1 MIETPPAAATALTS
15 EPVVQ
20 SGRSIGLAVLRVT
33 LGIIILVAWF
43 DNLSKD
49 LYTGDGLTGLIDWL
63 FAEDGNNSSLTFYQS
78 ILDAVVVP
86 AAGLVSKVQLV
97 VELGMAI
104 SLILGV
110 FTRLFSLATVLFFV
124 SLFLGYFGGEEWIWT
139 YVILAASALAVF
151 LGYAGRSFG
160 VDTMIAKTRGASP
173 FGLIW

>member
-1 MIETPPAAATALTS
+1 MIDTPVAANAAQTSDPAI
-15 EPVVQ
+15 Q
-20 SGRSIGLAVLRVT
+20 SGRGVGLAILRVT
-33 LGIIILVAWF
+33 LGLIILVAWF

-63 FAEDGNNSSLTFYQS
+63 FSEEGNNSSLTFYQS

-86 AAGLVSKVQLV
+86 AAGIVSKVQLL

-110 FTRLFSLATVLFFV
+110 FTRLFSLATVFFFL

-139 YVILAASALAVF
+139 YVILAASALTVF

-160 VDTMIAKTRGASP
+160 VDTVIAKARGASP
-173 FGLIW
+173 FNLIW